1 MVPETYYDLKFDW
14 DLIVSSFAQQYGI
27 RLYYEYENI
36 SCQEFRQL
44 LTGLNGDTSLGY
56 VVQTR
61 AETDPKKIR
70 QMTKKEKEIRTE
82 WANFKRKNNKNK
94 TIELK
99 GENITKIFSQM
110 FR

>member
-27 RLYYEYENI
+27 RLYYEYERI

-44 LTGLNGDTSLGY
+44 LTGINSDTPLGY

-61 AETDPKKIR
+61 AETDVKKIR

-82 WANFKRKNNKNK
+82 WADFRNKNNKNK

-99 GENITKIFSQM
+99 GDDISKIFSQM